1 MAMCGL
7 YLGWAAIGKA
17 LTGEFP
23 FFWLDEE
30 EVGSKEAVTTYCVGF
45 VFLSQIRKQ
54 PLLVP
59 WRVVS

>member
-1 MAMCGL
+1 MAMSGL

-59 WRVVS
+59 